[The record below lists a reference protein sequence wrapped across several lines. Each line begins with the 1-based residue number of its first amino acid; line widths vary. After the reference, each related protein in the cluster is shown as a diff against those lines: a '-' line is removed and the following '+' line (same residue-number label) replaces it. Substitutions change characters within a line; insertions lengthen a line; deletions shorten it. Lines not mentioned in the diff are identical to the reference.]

1 MAQQPSLLRHAILE
15 PLHLIALVV
24 MVVFITVFLSFPPLI
39 EWGGLLLLELAYLFG
54 FARTPAYARRVN
66 VQHGQALLAN
76 QEEDI
81 AQRAAGLRMEDRR
94 RYQAIQKLYG
104 EVLKR
109 LEETG
114 SGTGL
119 SLDQKRLM
127 ELRDAALEF
136 SLAHQRFREHLTKT
150 DLSQL
155 EAQLAASNGTSE
167 AERTTRGLLQQRVE
181 GLRQMKAEQTHLD
194 EQLTVI
200 EQTFQLMKEQLSTL
214 NMGNVRLPADVTQL
228 TQDIEATRRTLAE
241 MNMLERQMG
250 P

>member
-1 MAQQPSLLRHAILE
+1 MAQQPSLLRHAFLE
-15 PLHLIALVV
+15 PLHLIVLVV
-24 MVVFITVFLSFPPLI
+24 MVVLLAVFFSSPLLI
-39 EWGGLLLLELAYLFG
+39 GLLLLELAYLFG

-76 QEEDI
+76 QEEDV
-81 AQRAAGLRMEDRR
+81 ALRAAGLRMEDRR

-114 SGTGL
+114 TGSGL